1 VRNYSLTT
9 LSRPLV
15 GLVSTVLIVLALSAC
30 RKEPGPPSEEYE
42 EARQRFS
49 KIYGQKLDEAFVDPE
64 MDAIE
69 ALLEQVHADSID
81 AQSAKE
87 LQQRIKEGRARMEK
101 ARQER
106 EDAIAA
112 AQQGNT
118 FVPSSPPSTPA
129 PPEPTPV
136 PQEDKDAGPAVT
148 EGPSVGS
155 PASELVAGYLGC
167 FQRQPQPITVRGR
180 GQREAWE
187 MSDRARCSQSF
198 PAFVGQVVLIEEG
211 KVLTVLPKSAVQVT
225 YQQVDAGPAPA
236 GNPPAP

>member
-1 VRNYSLTT
+1 MRNYSLTT

-30 RKEPGPPSEEYE
+30 RKELGPPSEEYE

-49 KIYGQKLDEAFVDPE
+49 KIYGQKLDEAFIDPE

-69 ALLEQVHADSID
+69 ALLEQVPADSMD

-87 LQQRIKEGRARMEK
+87 LQQRIKDGRARMEK
-101 ARQER
+101 ARKER

-112 AQQGNT
+112 VHQGDT
-118 FVPSSPPSTPA
+118 FVPPSPPSTPT
-129 PPEPTPV
+129 PEPTTPA
-136 PQEDKDAGPAVT
+136 PQEDKDAGVST
-148 EGPSVGS
+148 QGPVAGS
-155 PASELVAGYLGC
+155 SASDLVAGYLGC
-167 FQRQPQPITVRGR
+167 FQRQSKPITVQGR
-180 GQREAWE
+180 GEREAWE
-187 MSDRARCSQSF
+187 MADRARCSQSF
-198 PAFVGQVVLIEEG
+198 PSFVGQVVLIEDG

-236 GNPPAP
+236 ADPPAP

>member
-1 VRNYSLTT
+1 MRNYSLTT

-30 RKEPGPPSEEYE
+30 RKEPGPPSAEYD

-49 KIYGQKLDEAFVDPE
+49 KIYGQKLDEAFIDPE

-69 ALLEQVHADSID
+69 ALLLQVPPDSVD

-87 LQQRIKEGRARMEK
+87 LQQRIKDGRAKMEK

-106 EDAIAA
+106 EAAMAA
-112 AQQGNT
+112 ARQGDI
-118 FVPSSPPSTPA
+118 VPPSAPLPESEPPPPA
-129 PPEPTPV
+129 PQEPN
-136 PQEDKDAGPAVT
+136 DAGPPSS
-148 EGPSVGS
+148 GPVVGS

-167 FQRQPQPITVRGR
+167 FQKASSITVKDRGL
-180 GQREAWE
+180 REAWE
-187 MSDRARCSQSF
+187 ISPGRARCSQVF
-198 PAFVGQVVLIEEG
+198 PTFVGQVVLIEEG
-211 KVLTVLPKSAVQVT
+211 KVLTVLPKSSVQVT

-236 GNPPAP
+236 ANPPAP